1 MKKIIFFFN
10 TLSKKQLFYTTLLFL
25 IIYYC
30 FGLFFSIL
38 YTLLYLTN
46 TFYKNRKKYFVTG
59 KYFTK

>member
-10 TLSKKQLFYTTLLFL
+10 TLSKEQILFTFLLFIL
-25 IIYYC
+25 IYYC
-30 FGLFFSIL
+30 IGLFFSIL